1 MFLAGQPL
9 GPLQQAL
16 ESKSGVSLYKKI
28 LCTYQKFSTDYGL
41 SLWGTVSLWRSILK
55 EKGQK
60 ENNIFKEIFLHL
72 YIKTPNTLSSPPYPA
87 SPIPVVILHPI
98 PYGFPINQ
106 YSHPALRSTMN
117 GDSFQI
123 FVMLHTQYAAKP
135 LKNKERKKKKK
146 RKERERR
153 KNIDERS
160 HDILQNPGH
169 ERTFFFS
176 LDTFPQA
183 ISIAFTVSCC
193 CSLWE
198 EAEGSYSQ
206 HS

>member
-72 YIKTPNTLSSPPYPA
+72 YIKTPNTLSSSPYPA
-87 SPIPVVILHPI
+87 SPILGVSPTPHSIWI
-98 PYGFPINQ
+98 P
-106 YSHPALRSTMN
+106 H
-117 GDSFQI
+117 
-123 FVMLHTQYAAKP
+123 
-135 LKNKERKKKKK
+135 
-146 RKERERR
+146 
-153 KNIDERS
+153 
-160 HDILQNPGH
+160 
-169 ERTFFFS
+169 
-176 LDTFPQA
+176 QA
-183 ISIAFTVSCC
+183 ILPSSPEKHNEWGQLPNICHVAHSV
-193 CSLWE
+193 CSK
-198 EAEGSYSQ
+198 AT
-206 HS
+206 